1 MSHNALRQTQNR
13 LNAINFLFIASAI
26 ISVVGAL
33 GIAEGATLN
42 KLNFFHLKYNIEL
55 SGAMKNLAP
64 DSDLKVVEDIIGKIK
79 EQPVTC
85 LKMIGPLEMI
95 VMRAAGAG
103 RARSLCAKD
112 IHDVD
117 KALDAIAAY
126 NVNTIP
132 FSQLMAELTFARDTF
147 IENSEAF
154 EPLVKDTVRLI
165 VITMIVLLATKG
177 MAIAVLGLV
186 LSRRIS
192 GAFALMDDATKKSKK
207 SEERLKLAF
216 EGSTEG
222 IWEWD
227 ETTDALTASHYF
239 FETFGLNNPGQIDL
253 KQWLADYGHPDDVE
267 AGYASWKSHV
277 IRGTTHDVNCRIGN
291 GNGAWQWFRI
301 RGSARKDASGKVVE
315 ALGTLSNVTDL
326 VEAQIQAED
335 ANRAKS
341 EFLATM
347 SHEIRTPMN
356 GVLGMLN
363 LMLQG
368 NLGTAEHDKAVIAR
382 DSAEGLLDILNDI
395 LDYSRLDAGRVE
407 LEKISF
413 NPERIGAAV
422 VELLTS
428 KAEEKGLRLSY
439 NAAETLPPWVKL
451 DPTRVRQILV
461 NLVSN
466 AIKFTKEGS
475 VDVRASYRAESE
487 TRGVIRFE
495 VNDTGIGIPE
505 EAQDRLF
512 KRFSQVDSS
521 MTRRFGG
528 AGLGLAISNQ
538 LVKRMDGE
546 IGCTSTPGAGSQF
559 WFTLPVDV
567 AKGPPAQADE
577 DTANDA
583 GDVLDV
589 GALRILAAEDQ
600 SINQQVLRAFLT
612 GAGHEVTLVEDGALA
627 LAAIQQSDFDIVLMD
642 IQMPNMDGFEAT
654 RAIRALSDPLG
665 AIPII
670 ALTANAMAG
679 DKERCLE
686 SGMDGYVSKPINAD
700 DLQREIAAVIARAAN
715 ADPRNAAHDRPAVA

>member
-33 GIAEGATLN
+33 GIAEGATLH

-55 SGAMKNLAP
+55 SDAIQTLTP
-64 DSDLKVVEDIIGKIK
+64 DSDLKAVENIIGKIR
-79 EQPVTC
+79 EQPIAC
-85 LKMIGPLEMI
+85 LKMIGPAEMM

-103 RARSLCAKD
+103 NARSLCTKD
-112 IHDVD
+112 IEDANR
-117 KALDAIAAY
+117 ALDAISAY
-126 NVNTIP
+126 RANTAS
-132 FSQLMAELTFARDTF
+132 FAQLRTELVVACDIF

-165 VITMIVLLATKG
+165 VIAMIVLLATKG

-192 GAFALMDDATKKSKK
+192 GTFALMNDAKKRSQK
-207 SEERLKLAF
+207 SEARLKLAF

-227 ETTDALTASHYF
+227 ATTDALTASHYF
-239 FETFGLNNPGQIDL
+239 FGAFGFKNPGQIDL
-253 KQWLADYGHPDDVE
+253 KQWLADYGHPDDVK

-277 IRGTTHDVNCRIGN
+277 IRGTTHDVNCRIGD

-315 ALGTLSNVTDL
+315 ALGTLSNVTAL

-335 ANRAKS
+335 ANRSKS

-363 LMLQG
+363 LMLKG
-368 NLGTAEHDKAVIAR
+368 NLETAERDKAIIAH

-407 LEKISF
+407 LEKLPF

-428 KAEEKGLRLSY
+428 KAEEKGLRISY
-439 NAAETLPPWVKL
+439 NAAEALPPWVKL

-475 VDVRASYRAESE
+475 VDVRASYRAES
-487 TRGVIRFE
+487 V
-495 VNDTGIGIPE
+495 
-505 EAQDRLF
+505 
-512 KRFSQVDSS
+512 
-521 MTRRFGG
+521 
-528 AGLGLAISNQ
+528 
-538 LVKRMDGE
+538 
-546 IGCTSTPGAGSQF
+546 
-559 WFTLPVDV
+559 
-567 AKGPPAQADE
+567 
-577 DTANDA
+577 
-583 GDVLDV
+583 
-589 GALRILAAEDQ
+589 
-600 SINQQVLRAFLT
+600 
-612 GAGHEVTLVEDGALA
+612 
-627 LAAIQQSDFDIVLMD
+627 
-642 IQMPNMDGFEAT
+642 
-654 RAIRALSDPLG
+654 
-665 AIPII
+665 
-670 ALTANAMAG
+670 
-679 DKERCLE
+679 
-686 SGMDGYVSKPINAD
+686 
-700 DLQREIAAVIARAAN
+700 
-715 ADPRNAAHDRPAVA
+715 

>member
-1 MSHNALRQTQNR
+1 MSHNALRQTQSR

-33 GIAEGATLN
+33 GIAKGATLH

-55 SGAMKNLAP
+55 SGELQKLSP
-64 DSDLKVVEDIIGKIK
+64 DSDLKAIEAIIGKIK
-79 EQPVTC
+79 RQPLTC
-85 LKMIGPLEMI
+85 LKMIGPIEVM

-103 RARSLCAKD
+103 HARGLCAKD
-112 IHDVD
+112 VHDVD
-117 KALDAIAAY
+117 RALGSISAY
-126 NVNTIP
+126 NANAIS
-132 FSQLMAELTFARDTF
+132 FAQLTTELTDARNTF

-177 MAIAVLGLV
+177 IAIAVLGLI

-192 GAFALMDDATKKSKK
+192 GTFALMNDAKKKSQK
-207 SEERLKLAF
+207 SEARLKLAF

-227 ETTDALTASHYF
+227 ATTDALTASHYF
-239 FETFGLNNPGQIDL
+239 FETFGLNNPGQVDL

-277 IRGTTHDVNCRIGN
+277 IRGTTHDVNCRIGD
-291 GNGAWQWFRI
+291 GTGAWQWFRI

-315 ALGTLSNVTDL
+315 ALGTLSNVTAL

-335 ANRAKS
+335 ANRSKS

-363 LMLQG
+363 LMLKG
-368 NLGTAEHDKAVIAR
+368 NLETAERDKAIIAH

-413 NPERIGAAV
+413 NPERIGAAA

-439 NAAETLPPWVKL
+439 NAADSLPPWVKL
-451 DPTRVRQILV
+451 DPTRVRQVMV

-475 VDVRASYRAESE
+475 VDVRVSYRTESE
-487 TRGVIRFE
+487 ARGVIRFE
-495 VNDTGIGIPE
+495 INDTGIGIPE

-528 AGLGLAISNQ
+528 AGLGLAISKQ

-546 IGCTSTPGAGSQF
+546 IGCQSTPGAGSQF

-567 AKGPPAQADE
+567 AKGPPAEVDDVADDE
-577 DTANDA
+577 P
-583 GDVLDV
+583 DV

-600 SINQQVLRAFLT
+600 PINQQVLRAFLT

-627 LAAIQQSDFDIVLMD
+627 LAAVQQSDFDIVLMD

-654 RAIRALSDPLG
+654 RAIRAFAHPLCS
-665 AIPII
+665 IPII

-686 SGMDGYVSKPINAD
+686 SGMDGYVSKPINAE
-700 DLQREIAAVIARAAN
+700 DLQREIAAVIAHAAN
-715 ADPRNAAHDRPAVA
+715 AEPRSAEHDRPAVA

>member
-1 MSHNALRQTQNR
+1 MSHNSLRQTQNR

-33 GIAEGATLN
+33 GIAKGATLH

-55 SGAMKNLAP
+55 SEAIQELTPG
-64 DSDLKVVEDIIGKIK
+64 SDLKSIEDIIGKIK
-79 EQPVTC
+79 EQPIAC
-85 LKMIGPLEMI
+85 LKMIGSVEMM

-103 RARSLCAKD
+103 HARSLCTKD
-112 IHDVD
+112 VVDVD
-117 KALDAIAAY
+117 QALAAVDAY
-126 NVNTIP
+126 NAKTIS
-132 FSQLMAELTFARDTF
+132 FTKLTTELTVARDTF
-147 IENSEAF
+147 IDNSEAF

-165 VITMIVLLATKG
+165 VITMIALIATKG

-192 GAFALMDDATKKSKK
+192 SAFTLMDDATKKSQK

-216 EGSTEG
+216 EGSTEA

-227 ETTDALTASHYF
+227 GKTDALTASHYF
-239 FETFGLNNPGQIDL
+239 FGAFGFKNPGQIDL
-253 KQWLADYGHPDDVE
+253 KQWLADYGHPDDVK

-277 IRGTTHDVNCRIGN
+277 KRGTTHDVNCRIGN

-301 RGSARKDASGKVVE
+301 RGSARKDAAGKVVQ

-363 LMLQG
+363 LMIQG
-368 NLGTAEHDKAVIAR
+368 NLGATERDKAIIAR

-461 NLVSN
+461 NLASN

-475 VDVRASYRAESE
+475 VDVRVAYRTESE
-487 TRGVIRFE
+487 NHGVIRFE
-495 VNDTGIGIPE
+495 INDTGIGIPE

-528 AGLGLAISNQ
+528 AGLGLAISKQ
-538 LVKRMDGE
+538 LVKRMGGE
-546 IGCTSTPGAGSQF
+546 IGCKSTPGSGSQF

-567 AKGPPAQADE
+567 ANGPPAEADDIASNE
-577 DTANDA
+577 P
-583 GDVLDV
+583 DV

-600 SINQQVLRAFLT
+600 LINQQVLRAFLT
-612 GAGHEVTLVEDGALA
+612 GAGHEVVLVEDGALA
-627 LAAIQQSDFDIVLMD
+627 LTAVQQTDFDIVLMD

-654 RAIRALSDPLG
+654 RAIRALAQPLN

-679 DKERCLE
+679 DKERCMA
-686 SGMDGYVSKPINAD
+686 SGMDGYVSKPINAET
-700 DLQREIAAVIARAAN
+700 LLREIAAVITHAEN
-715 ADPRNAAHDRPAVA
+715 ATHHGSKHGRPAVA

>member
-1 MSHNALRQTQNR
+1 MAHTALRQTQNR

-55 SGAMKNLAP
+55 SNAMKTLAP
-64 DSDLKVVEDIIGKIK
+64 DSDMKVVEGIIGKIK
-79 EQPVTC
+79 EQPIAC
-85 LKMIGPLEMI
+85 LKMIGPVERV
-95 VMRAAGAG
+95 VMQAAGAG
-103 RARSLCAKD
+103 QARSLCTKD
-112 IHDVD
+112 VADVD
-117 KALDAIAAY
+117 QALKAVSAY
-126 NVNTIP
+126 NANTIS
-132 FSQLMAELTFARDTF
+132 FSQLMTELTVARDIF

-154 EPLVKDTVRLI
+154 EPLVKDTVQLI
-165 VITMIVLLATKG
+165 VITMILLLATKG

-192 GAFALMDDATKKSKK
+192 GAFALMDDATKKSQK

-216 EGSTEG
+216 EGSTEA

-227 ETTDALTASHYF
+227 GKTDALTASHYF
-239 FETFGLNNPGQIDL
+239 FGAFGFKDPGQVDL
-253 KQWLADYGHPDDVE
+253 KQWLAEYGHPDDVK

-277 IRGTTHDVNCRIGN
+277 KRGTTHDVNCRIGN

-301 RGSARKDASGKVVE
+301 RGSARKDAAGKVVQ

-335 ANRAKS
+335 ANRSKS

-363 LMLQG
+363 LMLRG
-368 NLGTAEHDKAVIAR
+368 NLKSAERDRAIIAR

-407 LEKISF
+407 LEKLPF

-439 NAAETLPPWVKL
+439 NAAETLPPWVEL

-466 AIKFTKEGS
+466 AIKFTKEGC
-475 VDVRASYRAESE
+475 VDVRVAYRTESE
-487 TRGVIRFE
+487 NHGVIRFE
-495 VNDTGIGIPE
+495 INDTGIGIPE

-528 AGLGLAISNQ
+528 AGLGLAISKQ
-538 LVKRMDGE
+538 LVKRMGGE
-546 IGCTSTPGAGSQF
+546 IGCKSTPGSGSQF
-559 WFTLPVDV
+559 WFTLPVNV
-567 AKGPPAQADE
+567 ANGPPAEADDLADDE
-577 DTANDA
+577 PN
-583 GDVLDV
+583 V

-600 SINQQVLRAFLT
+600 LINQQVLRAFLT
-612 GAGHEVTLVEDGALA
+612 GAGHEVVLVEDGALA

-654 RAIRALSDPLG
+654 RAIRELANPLCTL
-665 AIPII
+665 PII

-679 DKERCLE
+679 DRERCLA

-700 DLQREIAAVIARAAN
+700 TLHREIAAVIAHAGN
-715 ADPRNAAHDRPAVA
+715 AKPLSGKHDRPAVA